1 MTIKAYQAAIQYFWR
16 HPPKPQ
22 HPQQQHIRQSKPQNM
37 ERKKA
42 HNTSTISNIKH
53 SSIVLTATAPNAI
66 APTTTTTS
74 TETAAK
80 ALKTTEVIKTAQS
93 QQQQQH
99 SKQEYFQGRES
110 KKVRLASFMA
120 ALWPGFVSF
129 GLQLFENSLTKA
141 MTDAR

>member
-53 SSIVLTATAPNAI
+53 SSILLTATAPNAI

-80 ALKTTEVIKTAQS
+80 ALKTTEVVTTAQP
-93 QQQQQH
+93 QQQH
-99 SKQEYFQGRES
+99 SKQQHFQGRES
-110 KKVRLASFMA
+110 HEISFASIMA

-129 GLQLFENSLTKA
+129 GL
-141 MTDAR
+141 